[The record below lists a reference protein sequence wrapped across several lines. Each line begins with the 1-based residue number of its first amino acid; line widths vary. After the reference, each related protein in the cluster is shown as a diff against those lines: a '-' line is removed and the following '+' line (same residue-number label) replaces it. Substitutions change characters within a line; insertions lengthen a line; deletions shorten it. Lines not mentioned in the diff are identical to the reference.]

1 MRLLAGGA
9 TWEEGQQSGFVRMT
23 PSGNAAPVS
32 LELSSGLG
40 PPVLFGAA
48 VYAATERGETGSWA
62 ALTLLLFVL
71 PAVEVAR
78 FRASFGLWV
87 R

>member
-1 MRLLAGGA
+1 MRSRPRIRLYSHDVQPQRG
-9 TWEEGQQSGFVRMT
+9 
-23 PSGNAAPVS
+23 
-32 LELSSGLG
+32 SSKLGVVVGLG
-40 PPVLFGAA
+40 LPVLFGAA
-48 VYAATERGETGSWA
+48 VYAATERGETGSWP

>member
-1 MRLLAGGA
+1 MGRRPTIRLCSHDAQRQRG
-9 TWEEGQQSGFVRMT
+9 
-23 PSGNAAPVS
+23 
-32 LELSSGLG
+32 SSKLGVVVGLG
-40 PPVLFGAA
+40 PARTIRRRRLCSA
-48 VYAATERGETGSWA
+48 ERGETGSWA